1 MRIEIRVIVLMAALA
16 AGCTA
21 APRVRPVKM
30 GPADSTLEGARQF
43 LKGKWTLMSYEVFPP
58 GRSPVTLGSADG
70 TGTMTYDDYSNLD
83 MQIRVTDQKV
93 ADALGA
99 AGIPLK
105 DGMISTTGRTALDF
119 QNKKLT
125 YILEGQPQLVSNA
138 QMGPLAMNR
147 PRYWQVEGDVLI
159 LTIKDDNGKALAISR
174 WKKEGATPR

>member
-43 LKGKWTLMSYEVFPP
+43 LKGKWTLVSYEVFPP
-58 GRSPVTLGSADG
+58 GRSPVQLGSAG

-83 MQIRVTDQKV
+83 IQIHVTDQKV

-99 AGIPLK
+99 AGVPLK
-105 DGMISTTGRTALDF
+105 DGVISTTGRTALDF

-147 PRYWQVEGDVLI
+147 PRYYQVEGDVLI
-159 LTIKDDNGKALAISR
+159 LTTKDDNGQALAISR